1 MDNTSNTKSKSK
13 TNERVQSFG
22 RFLSGMILPN
32 IGAFIA
38 WGLITA
44 LFIPTGWRPN
54 SNFAKLV
61 GPMITYLLPLLIGY
75 SGGKMVGGVRG
86 GVVGT
91 IATMGIIV
99 GADIPMFMGAMI
111 MGPLGGYVIKK
122 FDKAIEGKVPA
133 GFEMLINNYSA
144 GILGAILALIAFSG
158 IGPVVLGLN
167 GILKNAVEGI
177 VKARLLP
184 LAAIFI
190 EPAKILFLNNAIGNG
205 ILVPIGA
212 QEIKTMGKSVFFLLE
227 SNPGPGLGVLV
238 AYWMFAK
245 GAVKESA
252 PGAIII
258 HFIGGIHEIYFPY
271 VLMNP
276 LLIIAV
282 ICGGA
287 SGIFTFQIFGA
298 GLIAAAS
305 PGSILAIIAM
315 TPKGGYLGVLAGVL
329 VAAVVSFLIS
339 SVIIK
344 TSNKKTDDN
353 EFEEA
358 KIKSSSLK
366 MKKTDEISEK
376 NEVIAKTF
384 NKVIFACDAG
394 MGSSAMGAT
403 TLRTKFKKAGYNI
416 DVVNCAIEDIPK
428 DAQIVVTHETLTA
441 RAKSVAPNAEHIS
454 VKDFLNNPA
463 FEILSS
469 RLKSVDTDTD
479 TKVHTEEKSVAKNQD
494 KNESKILEK
503 KNIKLGL
510 ESTDKIAAIKM
521 AGRMLFESGYVE
533 EEYIDAMIQREDDLS
548 TYIGKG
554 ISIPHGVG
562 EAKKNIIKT
571 GMVVLQFPNGI
582 KFEDDLAY
590 LVIGIAG
597 VGDEHLQ
604 ILSNIAIAIEGEDD
618 SITSNVNIAD
628 KLKSTEDVLYIYNL
642 FTIKSED

>member
-1 MDNTSNTKSKSK
+1 MSNLQVNAKIKTKGK
-13 TNERVQSFG
+13 TQERVQGFG

-75 SGGKMVGGVRG
+75 TGGKMVGGTRG
-86 GVVGT
+86 GVVGA

-111 MGPLGGYVIKK
+111 MGPLGGYVIKE
-122 FDKAIEGKVPA
+122 FDKSIEGKVPA
-133 GFEMLINNYSA
+133 GFEMLINNYAA
-144 GILGAILALIAFSG
+144 GIIGAILALVAFVG

-167 GILKNAVEGI
+167 GVLKNAVEVI
-177 VKARLLP
+177 VKAGLLP

-258 HFIGGIHEIYFPY
+258 HFLGGIHEIYFPY

-305 PGSILAIIAM
+305 PGSIIAIIAM

-329 VAAVVSFLIS
+329 VGAVVSFLIS

-344 TSNKKTDDN
+344 RSNGKTTGN
-353 EFEEA
+353 ELEQA
-358 KIKSSSLK
+358 KEKVSELK
-366 MKKTDEISEK
+366 G
-376 NEVIAKTF
+376 VRVKTF
-384 NKVIFACDAG
+384 KKVIFSCDAG

-403 TLRTKFKKAGYNI
+403 TLKNKFKKAGFDI
-416 DVVNCAIEDIPK
+416 EVVHCAINEIPI
-428 DAQIVVTHETLTA
+428 DAELVITHETLADRA
-441 RAKSVAPNAEHIS
+441 RSRAPKAEII
-454 VKDFLNNPA
+454 P
-463 FEILSS
+463 I
-469 RLKSVDTDTD
+469 
-479 TKVHTEEKSVAKNQD
+479 KNFI
-494 KNESKILEK
+494 NSP
-503 KNIKLGL
+503 
-510 ESTDKIAAIKM
+510 
-521 AGRMLFESGYVE
+521 
-533 EEYIDAMIQREDDLS
+533 EY
-548 TYIGKG
+548 
-554 ISIPHGVG
+554 
-562 EAKKNIIKT
+562 
-571 GMVVLQFPNGI
+571 
-582 KFEDDLAY
+582 
-590 LVIGIAG
+590 
-597 VGDEHLQ
+597 
-604 ILSNIAIAIEGEDD
+604 
-618 SITSNVNIAD
+618 D
-628 KLKSTEDVLYIYNL
+628 KLVNRLL
-642 FTIKSED
+642 